1 MLVHAA
7 RIALAPLLYAQAR
20 RLRAIA
26 LQLPEPAGARSGI
39 EGHGDLCL
47 RVLIAGDSSAAG
59 VGADTQDEA
68 LARPLACDLARR
80 LEGVVGWQLVAR
92 TGVTSEALLH
102 LLHGQELAPADVA
115 VIVVGVNDLTSEVPL
130 RRALKWRH
138 AIADLLRAR
147 IEVKQVL
154 FASMPEMQHF
164 PLIPQPL
171 AWYAGKHAWRNN
183 RAQARWA
190 QSVPNVA
197 HVDLGGLTRAEWMA
211 RDGYHPAPQLYAQVA
226 ARLSAAICA
235 RLPRG

>member
-7 RIALAPLLYAQAR
+7 RIALAPRLYAQAR

-26 LQLPEPAGARSGI
+26 LQLPEPPGARAGI
-39 EGHGDLCL
+39 EGRGDLRL

-68 LARPLACDLARR
+68 LARPLARDLAQR
-80 LEGVVGWQLVAR
+80 LEGAISWQLMAR
-92 TGVTSEALLH
+92 TGLTSEALFD
-102 LLHGQELAPADVA
+102 LLREQDPAPADVA
-115 VIVVGVNDLTSEVPL
+115 VVVVGVNDLTSEVPL

-138 AIADLLRAR
+138 AIADFLRAR

-171 AWYAGKHAWRNN
+171 AWYAGKHARRNN
-183 RAQARWA
+183 LAQARWA
-190 QSVPNVA
+190 HSVPNVS
-197 HVDLGGLTRAEWMA
+197 HVDLDGLTRAEWMA

-226 ARLSAAICA
+226 ARIGAAICA